1 MELIFKFD
9 NTIVNNPTTWADT
22 NVGLEYDSAN
32 QITTLNHDIQHTWF
46 EDGYNYLYNKWR
58 NNDFCNLVN
67 VTIESDN
74 GNSTQ
79 LLYKGVIS
87 IPECVFNETRR
98 SVNVTIK
105 DNSFGAKIENNKGVE
120 IGLDTKLTKNKELI
134 SANPAFVFLFTPS
147 DGAYLSDSCRGY
159 SVHEAFKFLVGWM
172 SDNEV
177 AFRSDFFQT
186 GAGQY
191 DWLVS
196 GIDARN
202 AGSFSE
208 APVVSFQDLFDVMR
222 KLRNIQMG
230 FEIAADGLPTLRIE
244 ERQHFISNTETVTLN
259 DIDETEL
266 SFDANI
272 LYTSIRVGSDILR
285 VEDCDNNNTNCSI
298 FNNISYFGFEEEVYS
313 LTGECVNG
321 NELNLKIEDPFIV
334 DPNKIQD
341 IVEYNVDTYDDKIL
355 IIKRDQTLT
364 QNAEQSDPLTLGQ
377 NWYNEAYTN
386 KEIISR
392 YIDFLFGDITLSSLY
407 TDYTLFLYSGTNP
420 SSTLSPLQTPTYTR
434 YPVTSGSGVP
444 LNNLQYE
451 VNCTIDTGNERFY
464 PDFDGA
470 YQFCVGIAVDEIGS
484 PMGGLVVF
492 LYLAIEHYDS
502 SNTLLATYYSDQRS
516 YLTGT
521 PAQFEE
527 WTSPWI
533 SMDAGDYT
541 VFTVEYAQLT
551 NPATGQATIFLGG
564 TSPQDQYFQCCGSRV
579 AVTDTIVTTGSER
592 TLAITSFEYS
602 LDVETA
608 SQILEDTTK
617 RIRITATDV
626 DRFGYLKSLDYN
638 FATGKANIQIL
649 SK

>member
-9 NTIVNNPTTWADT
+9 DTIVNNPSTWTDT
-22 NVGLEYDSAN
+22 NIGLEYDSSN
-32 QITTLNHDIQHTWF
+32 QITTINHDFQHRWF
-46 EDGYNYLYNKWR
+46 EDGYNYLYNKWL

-67 VTIESDN
+67 VTIEAVI
-74 GNSTQ
+74 GNSTE
-79 LLYKGVIS
+79 LVYKGVIS
-87 IPECVFNETRR
+87 VAECVFNERRR
-98 SVNVTIK
+98 SVEVSIK
-105 DNSFGAKIENNKGVE
+105 DNSFGAKIENNKGVDV
-120 IGLDTKLTKNKELI
+120 GLDTKLTKNGELI

-147 DGAYLSDSCRGY
+147 DGSYLSDSCRGY
-159 SVHEAFKFLVGWM
+159 SVHEAFNFLVGWM

-208 APVVSFQDLFDVMR
+208 APVISFQDLFDVMR

-230 FEIAADGLPTLRIE
+230 FEIDADGSPTLRIE
-244 ERQHFISNTETVTLN
+244 ERSYFISSTDTISLT

-266 SFDANI
+266 SFDTNI

-285 VEDCDNNNTNCSI
+285 LEDCDNGNTNCSA

-313 LTGECVNG
+313 LTGECVSAT
-321 NELNLKIEDPFIV
+321 ELNLKIDDPFII
-334 DPNKIQD
+334 DTNKIQD
-341 IVEYNVDTYDDKIL
+341 IVEYNSDTYDDKVL
-355 IIKRDQTLT
+355 IIKRDPTLT

-386 KEIISR
+386 KEIINR

-407 TDYTLFLYSGTNP
+407 TDYTLFLYSGTTP
-420 SSTLSPLQTPTYTR
+420 SSTLSPLQTPNYTR

-470 YQFCVGIAVDEIGS
+470 YQFCVGIAVDEISS
-484 PMGGLVVF
+484 PPPAIIVLLQLG
-492 LYLAIEHYDS
+492 IEHYDS
-502 SNTLLATYYSDQRS
+502 SNVLLASYYSDVRS

-541 VFTVEYAQLT
+541 VFTVEYAQAT

-579 AVTDTIVTTGSER
+579 AVTDEIVTTGSER
-592 TLAITSFEYS
+592 TLAITSFQYP
-602 LDVETA
+602 LDVQTA
-608 SQILEDTTK
+608 KQILADTTK
-617 RIRITATDV
+617 QIRITGLGIE
-626 DRFGYLKSLDYN
+626 RFGYLKSLEYN
-638 FATGKANIQIL
+638 FATGKSNIQIL